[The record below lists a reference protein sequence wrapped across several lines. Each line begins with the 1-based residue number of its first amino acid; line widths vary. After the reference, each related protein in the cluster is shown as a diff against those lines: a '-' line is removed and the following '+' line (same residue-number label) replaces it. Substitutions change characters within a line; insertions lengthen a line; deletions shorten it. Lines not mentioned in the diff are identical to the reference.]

1 MTTGG
6 NSSSW
11 RVNRQVSVS
20 VFIQLIFLA
29 SLIVGSWVNLQRQLD
44 LLQRDVR
51 LILEQQKTFGEK
63 FESLQEKAIAYE
75 YRLRAVEGAATQVEE
90 NSYR

>member
-1 MTTGG
+1 MMAEG
-6 NSSSW
+6 NSKGW
-11 RVNRQVSVS
+11 RLNRQVGLS

-44 LLQRDVR
+44 LLAHDVR
-51 LILEQQKTFGEK
+51 LILERQKAFSEK

-75 YRLRAVEGAATQVEE
+75 YRLRAVERAANKQ
-90 NSYR
+90 